1 MNFHK
6 TVCVL
11 DNYQS
16 KRKSREREYK
26 HSDKAEVLN
35 AEILPFNRHTAHQ
48 AVLELDDLISY
59 RMLYSEIDFQLLLGR
74 ISGLLTREFGRGV
87 VRREKTCFKLGHNQ
101 FESLVAGLLRVQF
114 YANME
119 DLPEHNIFGET
130 STQEGIA
137 LAWGIGKTVDDARLD
152 LGRKRRQKD
161 TRRARRGR
169 KRPGSTNH
177 S

>member
-1 MNFHK
+1 MNFHN
-6 TVCVL
+6 TVCLL

-26 HSDKAEVLN
+26 QTDKAEIFN
-35 AEILPFNRHTAHQ
+35 AEILPFSRQTAHL
-48 AVLELDDLISY
+48 AVLELDDLIAY

-74 ISGLLTREFGRGV
+74 ISELLTREFGRGV
-87 VRREKTCFKLGHNQ
+87 ARREKTCFKLGHNQ

-137 LAWGIGKTVDDARLD
+137 LTWGIGKTVDDARLD
-152 LGRKRRQKD
+152 LGRKRRQKE
-161 TRRARRGR
+161 TRRTRRGR
-169 KRPGSTNH
+169 KKPGNTS
-177 S
+177 SS